1 MDASVRPLRTPS
13 VSGVRVCLSSQGA
26 LSPAPGSGSPG
37 CRHGSPRFRT
47 CVGLP
52 PPVPPSSG
60 ALPALLSAPPAL
72 SPSSAQDLETLPGGP
87 SPLVVC
93 IAQDSALHQLHPDV
107 LGRASAVHPGGLGV
121 PRAWL
126 SSREVGPQTGSVWP
140 PVMGCDRPSSPT
152 VVRLLQKVLGLAC
165 FLMFPSLGSVGLKQ
179 LLSSFLVGGG
189 GRVDQGPWAVVPN
202 PEGASTT
209 RFLVQG
215 PRGLDGPCPG
225 CQPHLTQVGEPR
237 AVASAPRRHPP
248 PS

>member
-140 PVMGCDRPSSPT
+140 PVMGYDRPSSPT

-165 FLMFPSLGSVGLKQ
+165 FLMFPSLRGVGASSSFSAPSWWGEGAGLTRDPG
-179 LLSSFLVGGG
+179 LLSPTRREQAPPDFSS
-189 GRVDQGPWAVVPN
+189 RGPEDPMAPA
-202 PEGASTT
+202 PAAS
-209 RFLVQG
+209 
-215 PRGLDGPCPG
+215 PI
-225 CQPHLTQVGEPR
+225 
-237 AVASAPRRHPP
+237 
-248 PS
+248 